1 MWFSGE
7 LKSNRP
13 SADERDAIISWIM
26 NEDIVSDTHLSFC
39 DQRAPST
46 GDWFL
51 QGDEFQHWKDN
62 TNARLWINGSVGSGK
77 TVLW

>member
-1 MWFSGE
+1 
-7 LKSNRP
+7 
-13 SADERDAIISWIM
+13 M

-39 DQRAPST
+39 DQRAPGT

-51 QGDEFQHWKDN
+51 QGDEFQNWKDN